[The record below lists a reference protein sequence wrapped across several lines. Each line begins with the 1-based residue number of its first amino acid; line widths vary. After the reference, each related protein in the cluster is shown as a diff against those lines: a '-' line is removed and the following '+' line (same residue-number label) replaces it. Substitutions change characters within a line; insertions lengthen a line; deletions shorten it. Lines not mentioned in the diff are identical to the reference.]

1 MMSNN
6 VAKSTKRKVGLFSAL
21 FGVVLVFLASM
32 TFAPTAKAQD
42 NPVGRAANGVAGVL
56 GGLPGIMNNEDNAQA
71 FAECASRQNDKSAAH
86 QLVDKEGVPAPEGWD
101 SDESVQ
107 KLKEEHPERFQEILD
122 HYNNQG
128 GLRGAAGDIA
138 DMTQCTVSN
147 PFDTAGKIAKDE
159 TSEFWEDPLGKAVKA
174 LIAGNTQALETAM
187 TFWTEFSLSPEE
199 TTKQSGGVRN
209 IVWTI
214 AGSAFIISLVITGA
228 RIAASRRQGLA
239 DGMEDFG
246 KFYGSYLVAG
256 VMVPLAVPIGLSGT
270 DFLTKQILTGL
281 PEGKGLSD
289 LIEQLNFGEGA
300 LEPALMLILVLFALV
315 GSVTQMVALAA
326 RALIL
331 PIVVGFLPIAASS
344 AATNAGKTSL
354 GSMLSWIFA
363 ALAFKPIA
371 AMTYVVA
378 FWIAGGDSLQG
389 NETVVAITKLL
400 VLGMAGFSPL
410 MVLKIVSP
418 LMASASGPSSAAVGG
433 ALGGATGAAGG
444 AVLGGAAI
452 ASGGASRVLGGVASA
467 AGGKSGG
474 PGGSGGSGSGGGGRP
489 MGGSTGGP
497 SGGGPAGGSPAGG
510 GPAGGGPSGG
520 GPGGGAGPSGGAGA
534 TGGVGG
540 ASTGTS
546 SGQREPAYA
555 GTGGSAAQASTSAG
569 SGAGS
574 RAAQAGG
581 VARAAV
587 AGTAG
592 AASRGAGMVAGG
604 ARVASRAARHSGRAI
619 SRSSSALGPVFE
631 DAGGAIRK

>member
-1 MMSNN
+1 MKAMRSLIFSGLVSILVIVFGAGYAAAEPGNREQAYQECRSTQYN
-6 VAKSTKRKVGLFSAL
+6 YDAAKQILDNRE
-21 FGVVLVFLASM
+21 FGE
-32 TFAPTAKAQD
+32 
-42 NPVGRAANGVAGVL
+42 NPDDYNLMRS
-56 GGLPGIMNNEDNAQA
+56 ED
-71 FAECASRQNDKSAAH
+71 
-86 QLVDKEGVPAPEGWD
+86 
-101 SDESVQ
+101 VQ
-107 KLKEEHPERFQEILD
+107 RLMEKHPERFEELRR
-122 HYNNQG
+122 HYEEDDSVVAKLSRTVSG
-128 GLRGAAGDIA
+128 G
-138 DMTQCTVSN
+138 TCTVLS
-147 PFDTAGKIAKDE
+147 PAQAGVAKVSHE
-159 TSEFWEDPLGKAVKA
+159 VSEFWEEPLGKAVKA

-187 TFWTEFSLSPEE
+187 TFWTKFSMSPEE
-199 TTKQSGGVRN
+199 TTKHSGGVRN

-214 AGSAFIISLVITGA
+214 AGFAFMISLVITGT

-239 DGMEDFG
+239 DGMEEFG

-256 VMVPLAVPIGLSGT
+256 VMVPLAVPLGLSAT
-270 DFLTKQILTGL
+270 DFLTEQILTGL
-281 PEGKGLSD
+281 PEGKSLSD
-289 LIEQLNFGEGA
+289 LIEQINFGEDV
-300 LEPALMLILVLFALV
+300 LEPALLLILILFALV
-315 GSVTQMVALAA
+315 GSVTQMIALAA

-331 PIVVGFLPIAASS
+331 PIIVGFLPIAASS

-371 AMTYVVA
+371 ALTYVVA

-389 NETVVAITKLL
+389 DETVVAITKLL

-418 LMASASGPSSAAVGG
+418 LLASASGPSSAAVGG
-433 ALGGATGAAGG
+433 ALGGAAGAIGG

-452 ASGGASRVLGGVASA
+452 ASGGASRALGGVASA

-497 SGGGPAGGSPAGG
+497 SGGGPAGGSPA
-510 GPAGGGPSGG
+510 GG

>member
-1 MMSNN
+1 MKATRSLIF
-6 VAKSTKRKVGLFSAL
+6 SGLVSIL
-21 FGVVLVFLASM
+21 VIVFG
-32 TFAPTAKAQD
+32 
-42 NPVGRAANGVAGVL
+42 GGYAAAE
-56 GGLPGIMNNEDNAQA
+56 PGNREQA
-71 FAECASRQNDKSAAH
+71 YQECRSRQYDLDAAKQILDNREFGENPNDYNVH
-86 QLVDKEGVPAPEGWD
+86 NPNDVQL
-101 SDESVQ
+101 
-107 KLKEEHPERFQEILD
+107 LKEKHPERFEELRR
-122 HYNNQG
+122 HYEEDDSISSRLSRTLTG
-128 GLRGAAGDIA
+128 GSCTLLSPMQAGAAK
-138 DMTQCTVSN
+138 VSH
-147 PFDTAGKIAKDE
+147 E
-159 TSEFWEDPLGKAVKA
+159 VSEFWEDPLGKAVKA

-187 TFWTEFSLSPEE
+187 TFWTKFSLSPEE

-214 AGSAFIISLVITGA
+214 AGSAFVISLVITGA

-246 KFYGSYLVAG
+246 KFYGSYLIAG

-270 DFLTKQILTGL
+270 DFLTNQILTGL
-281 PEGKGLSD
+281 PEGKSLSD
-289 LIEQLNFGEGA
+289 LIEQLNFGKDV
-300 LEPALMLILVLFALV
+300 LEPALLLFLIIFALI
-315 GSVTQMVALAA
+315 GSVTQMIALAA

-331 PIVVGFLPIAASS
+331 PIIVGFLPIAASS

-389 NETVVAITKLL
+389 DETVIAITKLL

-418 LMASASGPSSAAVGG
+418 LLASASGPSSAAVGG
-433 ALGGATGAAGG
+433 ALGGAAGATGG

-452 ASGGASRVLGGVASA
+452 ASGGASRALGGVASA

-497 SGGGPAGGSPAGG
+497 SGGGPAGGGS
-510 GPAGGGPSGG
+510 SGG
-520 GPGGGAGPSGGAGA
+520 GPGGGTGPSGGAGA

-555 GTGGSAAQASTSAG
+555 GTGGSAAQSSTSTG

-581 VARAAV
+581 AARAAV

-592 AASRGAGMVAGG
+592 AASRGTGMVAGG

-631 DAGGAIRK
+631 EAGGAIRK

>member
-1 MMSNN
+1 MKAMRSLIF
-6 VAKSTKRKVGLFSAL
+6 SGLVSIL
-21 FGVVLVFLASM
+21 VIVFG
-32 TFAPTAKAQD
+32 
-42 NPVGRAANGVAGVL
+42 GGYAAAE
-56 GGLPGIMNNEDNAQA
+56 PGNREQA
-71 FAECASRQNDKSAAH
+71 YQECRSRQYDLDAAKQILDNREFGENPNDYNTMNP
-86 QLVDKEGVPAPEGWD
+86 QD
-101 SDESVQ
+101 VQ
-107 KLKEEHPERFQEILD
+107 RLKEKHPERFEELRRHYEEDDSISSRLSRTLTGGSCTLLSPLD
-122 HYNNQG
+122 
-128 GLRGAAGDIA
+128 AGVA
-138 DMTQCTVSN
+138 KVSH
-147 PFDTAGKIAKDE
+147 E
-159 TSEFWEDPLGKAVKA
+159 VSEFWEDPVGKAVKA

-187 TFWTEFSLSPEE
+187 TFWTKFSLSPEE

-246 KFYGSYLVAG
+246 KFYGSYLIAG

-270 DFLTKQILTGL
+270 DFLTNQILTGL
-281 PEGKGLSD
+281 PEGKSLSD
-289 LIEQLNFGEGA
+289 LIEQLNFGEDV
-300 LEPALMLILVLFALV
+300 LEPALLLFLIIFALV
-315 GSVTQMVALAA
+315 GSVTQMIALAA

-331 PIVVGFLPIAASS
+331 PIIVGFLPIAASS

-389 NETVVAITKLL
+389 DETVIAITKLL

-418 LMASASGPSSAAVGG
+418 LLASASGPSSAAVGG
-433 ALGGATGAAGG
+433 ALGGAAGATGG

-452 ASGGASRVLGGVASA
+452 ASGSASRALGGVAFS

-474 PGGSGGSGSGGGGRP
+474 PGGSGPGGGGRP
-489 MGGSTGGP
+489 LGGSTGGP
-497 SGGGPAGGSPAGG
+497 S
-510 GPAGGGPSGG
+510 GGGPSGG
-520 GPGGGAGPSGGAGA
+520 GPGGGAGSSGGAGA

-581 VARAAV
+581 AARAAV

>member
-1 MMSNN
+1 M
-6 VAKSTKRKVGLFSAL
+6 AK
-21 FGVVLVFLASM
+21 
-32 TFAPTAKAQD
+32 
-42 NPVGRAANGVAGVL
+42 
-56 GGLPGIMNNEDNAQA
+56 
-71 FAECASRQNDKSAAH
+71 
-86 QLVDKEGVPAPEGWD
+86 
-101 SDESVQ
+101 
-107 KLKEEHPERFQEILD
+107 
-122 HYNNQG
+122 
-128 GLRGAAGDIA
+128 
-138 DMTQCTVSN
+138 VSH
-147 PFDTAGKIAKDE
+147 E
-159 TSEFWEDPLGKAVKA
+159 VSEFWEDPVGKAVKA

-187 TFWTEFSLSPEE
+187 TFWTKFSLSPEE

-246 KFYGSYLVAG
+246 KFYGSYLIAG

-270 DFLTKQILTGL
+270 DFLTNQILTGL
-281 PEGKGLSD
+281 PEGKSLSD
-289 LIEQLNFGEGA
+289 LIEQLNFGEDV
-300 LEPALMLILVLFALV
+300 LEPALLLFLIIFALV
-315 GSVTQMVALAA
+315 GSVTQMIALAA

-331 PIVVGFLPIAASS
+331 PIIVGFLPIAASS

-389 NETVVAITKLL
+389 DETVIAITKLL

-418 LMASASGPSSAAVGG
+418 LLASASGPSSAAVGG
-433 ALGGATGAAGG
+433 ALGGAAGATGG

-452 ASGGASRVLGGVASA
+452 ASGSASRALGGVAFS

-474 PGGSGGSGSGGGGRP
+474 PGGSGPGGGGRP
-489 MGGSTGGP
+489 LGGSTGGP
-497 SGGGPAGGSPAGG
+497 S
-510 GPAGGGPSGG
+510 GGGPSGG
-520 GPGGGAGPSGGAGA
+520 GPGGGAGSSGGAGA

-581 VARAAV
+581 AARAAV

>member
-71 FAECASRQNDKSAAH
+71 FAECARRQNDKSAAH

-128 GLRGAAGDIA
+128 GLRGAAGDFA

-174 LIAGNTQALETAM
+174 LIAGNTQALQKAM
-187 TFWTEFSLSPEE
+187 TFWTEFSMSPEE
-199 TTKQSGGVRN
+199 TTKYSGGVRN

-214 AGSAFIISLVITGA
+214 AGSAFVISLVITGA

-239 DGMEDFG
+239 DGMEEFG

-256 VMVPLAVPIGLSGT
+256 VMVPMAVPLGLSAT
-270 DFLTKQILTGL
+270 DFLTEQILTGL
-281 PEGKGLSD
+281 PEGKSLSD
-289 LIEQLNFGEGA
+289 LIEQLNFGEDV
-300 LEPALMLILVLFALV
+300 LEPALVLILILFALV

-331 PIVVGFLPIAASS
+331 PIIVGFLPIAASS

-371 AMTYVVA
+371 ALTYVVA

-389 NETVVAITKLL
+389 DETVIAITKLL

-418 LMASASGPSSAAVGG
+418 LLASASGPSSAAVGG

-497 SGGGPAGGSPAGG
+497 SGG

>member
-56 GGLPGIMNNEDNAQA
+56 GGLPGMLNNKDNAQA
-71 FAECASRQNDKSAAH
+71 LAECNSRQKDKSAAH

-128 GLRGAAGDIA
+128 GLRGAAGNVA
-138 DMTQCTVSN
+138 DLTQCTVSN
-147 PFDTAGKIAKDE
+147 PVDTAGKIAKDE

-209 IVWTI
+209 VVWTI

-300 LEPALMLILVLFALV
+300 LEPALVFILVLFALV

-452 ASGGASRVLGGVASA
+452 ASGSASRALGGVASA

-497 SGGGPAGGSPAGG
+497 SGG

>member
-1 MMSNN
+1 MKAMRSLIF
-6 VAKSTKRKVGLFSAL
+6 SGLVSIL
-21 FGVVLVFLASM
+21 VIVFG
-32 TFAPTAKAQD
+32 
-42 NPVGRAANGVAGVL
+42 GGYAAAE
-56 GGLPGIMNNEDNAQA
+56 PGNREDAYQ
-71 FAECASRQNDKSAAH
+71 ECRSRQHDLDAAK
-86 QLVDKEGVPAPEGWD
+86 QILDNREFGENPDDYNTRRPQD
-101 SDESVQ
+101 VQ
-107 KLKEEHPERFQEILD
+107 RLKEKHPERFEELRR
-122 HYNNQG
+122 HYEEDDSVAARFGRTVNGASCTVLSPAQA
-128 GLRGAAGDIA
+128 GAAK
-138 DMTQCTVSN
+138 VSH
-147 PFDTAGKIAKDE
+147 E
-159 TSEFWEDPLGKAVKA
+159 VSEFWEDPLGKAVKA

-187 TFWTEFSLSPEE
+187 TFWTKFSLSPEE
-199 TTKQSGGVRN
+199 TTKHSGGVRN

-214 AGSAFIISLVITGA
+214 AGSAFVISLVITGA

-246 KFYGSYLVAG
+246 KFYGSYLIAG

-270 DFLTKQILTGL
+270 DFLTEQILTGL
-281 PEGKGLSD
+281 PEGKSLSD
-289 LIEQLNFGEGA
+289 LIEQLNFGEDV
-300 LEPALMLILVLFALV
+300 LEPALLLFLIIFALV
-315 GSVTQMVALAA
+315 GSVTQMIALAA

-331 PIVVGFLPIAASS
+331 PIIVGFLPISASS

-371 AMTYVVA
+371 ALTYVVA

-389 NETVVAITKLL
+389 DETVIAITKLL
-400 VLGMAGFSPL
+400 VLGLAGFSPL
-410 MVLKIVSP
+410 LVLKIVSP

-452 ASGGASRVLGGVASA
+452 ASGSASRVLGGVASA

-474 PGGSGGSGSGGGGRP
+474 SGGSGGSGSGGGGRP

-497 SGGGPAGGSPAGG
+497 SGGGPAGG
-510 GPAGGGPSGG
+510 GPAGGSPSGG

-581 VARAAV
+581 AARAAV

>member
-56 GGLPGIMNNEDNAQA
+56 GGLPGMLNNKDNAQA
-71 FAECASRQNDKSAAH
+71 LAECNSRQKDKSAAH

-128 GLRGAAGDIA
+128 GLRGAAGNVA
-138 DMTQCTVSN
+138 DLTQCTVSN
-147 PFDTAGKIAKDE
+147 PVDTAGKIAKDE

-209 IVWTI
+209 VVWTI

-300 LEPALMLILVLFALV
+300 LEPALVFILVLFALV

-474 PGGSGGSGSGGGGRP
+474 SGGSGGSGSGGGGRP

-497 SGGGPAGGSPAGG
+497 SGGGPAGG
-510 GPAGGGPSGG
+510 GPAGGSPSGG

-581 VARAAV
+581 VARTAV

>member
-1 MMSNN
+1 MMSNT
-6 VAKSTKRKVGLFSAL
+6 ASTEKKRGFALTSAL
-21 FGVVLVFLASM
+21 VGVVLAFLASM
-32 TFAPTAKAQD
+32 VFAPTATAQD
-42 NPVGRAANGVAGVL
+42 NPLLRLGDALSSPL
-56 GGLPGIMNNEDNAQA
+56 GGLGGMLRNDDNAKA
-71 FAECASRQNDKSAAH
+71 LAECDSRQKDKSAAH

-107 KLKEEHPERFQEILD
+107 KLKEEHPERFEEILK
-122 HYNNQG
+122 HYREQG
-128 GLRGAAGDIA
+128 GFKNAAGNYA
-138 DMTQCTVSN
+138 DFMQCTISN
-147 PFDTAGKIAKDE
+147 PFDTVGKVAQDE

-209 IVWTI
+209 VVWTI

-246 KFYGSYLVAG
+246 KFYGSYLIAG

-315 GSVTQMVALAA
+315 GSVTQMIALAA

-433 ALGGATGAAGG
+433 ALGGAAGATGG
-444 AVLGGAAI
+444 AVLGGAAV
-452 ASGGASRVLGGVASA
+452 ASGTASRALGGVASA

-497 SGGGPAGGSPAGG
+497 SGGGPAGGGPGG
-510 GPAGGGPSGG
+510 GSPSGG

-569 SGAGS
+569 GGSGS
-574 RAAQAGG
+574 RAARAGG
-581 VARAAV
+581 AARAAV

-592 AASRGAGMVAGG
+592 VASRGAGMVAGG

>member
-56 GGLPGIMNNEDNAQA
+56 GGLPGMLNNKDNAQA
-71 FAECASRQNDKSAAH
+71 LAECNSRQKDKSAAH

-128 GLRGAAGDIA
+128 GLRGAAGNVA
-138 DMTQCTVSN
+138 DLTQCTVSN
-147 PFDTAGKIAKDE
+147 PVDTAGKIAKDE

-209 IVWTI
+209 VVWTI

-239 DGMEDFG
+239 DGMEEFG

-300 LEPALMLILVLFALV
+300 LEPALVFILVLFALV

-418 LMASASGPSSAAVGG
+418 LLASASGPSSAAVGG

-452 ASGGASRVLGGVASA
+452 ASGSASRVLGGVASA

-474 PGGSGGSGSGGGGRP
+474 SGGSGGSGSGGGGRP

-497 SGGGPAGGSPAGG
+497 SGGGPAGG
-510 GPAGGGPSGG
+510 GPAGGSPSGG

-555 GTGGSAAQASTSAG
+555 GTGGSAAQASTSAA

-581 VARAAV
+581 AARAAV

>member
-56 GGLPGIMNNEDNAQA
+56 GGLPGMLNNKDNAQA
-71 FAECASRQNDKSAAH
+71 LAECNSRQKDKSAAH

-128 GLRGAAGDIA
+128 GLRGAAGNVA
-138 DMTQCTVSN
+138 DLTQCTVSN
-147 PFDTAGKIAKDE
+147 PVDTAGKIAKDE

-209 IVWTI
+209 VVWTI

-239 DGMEDFG
+239 DGMEEFG

-300 LEPALMLILVLFALV
+300 LEPALVFILVLFALV

-410 MVLKIVSP
+410 MVLKICLLYTSD
-418 LMASASGPSSAAVGG
+418 AAD
-433 ALGGATGAAGG
+433 
-444 AVLGGAAI
+444 
-452 ASGGASRVLGGVASA
+452 
-467 AGGKSGG
+467 
-474 PGGSGGSGSGGGGRP
+474 
-489 MGGSTGGP
+489 
-497 SGGGPAGGSPAGG
+497 
-510 GPAGGGPSGG
+510 
-520 GPGGGAGPSGGAGA
+520 
-534 TGGVGG
+534 
-540 ASTGTS
+540 
-546 SGQREPAYA
+546 E
-555 GTGGSAAQASTSAG
+555 
-569 SGAGS
+569 
-574 RAAQAGG
+574 
-581 VARAAV
+581 
-587 AGTAG
+587 
-592 AASRGAGMVAGG
+592 
-604 ARVASRAARHSGRAI
+604 
-619 SRSSSALGPVFE
+619 
-631 DAGGAIRK
+631 

>member
-1 MMSNN
+1 MRTWFQRIVLAVVTVVVMLPTAPAALGQPGDDRSNWDKAFEECMSRQADIYADGK
-6 VAKSTKRKVGLFSAL
+6 VADPADGNTDAGSADPRTRAQRGDRQEQIEEKRKKDKEARRQTQEWKDHHEAFMNHEEGN
-21 FGVVLVFLASM
+21 
-32 TFAPTAKAQD
+32 TTAA
-42 NPVGRAANGVAGVL
+42 RAACGVKQPVEAPVR
-56 GGLPGIMNNEDNAQA
+56 A
-71 FAECASRQNDKSAAH
+71 ASNF
-86 QLVDKEGVPAPEGWD
+86 WD
-101 SDESVQ
+101 DA
-107 KLKEEHPERFQEILD
+107 I
-122 HYNNQG
+122 
-128 GLRGAAGDIA
+128 
-138 DMTQCTVSN
+138 
-147 PFDTAGKIAKDE
+147 GK
-159 TSEFWEDPLGKAVKA
+159 FVKA
-174 LIAGNTQALETAM
+174 MIAGNTQALETAM
-187 TFWTEFSLSPEE
+187 TFWTKFSMSPEE

-246 KFYGSYLVAG
+246 KFYGSYLIAG

-270 DFLTKQILTGL
+270 DFLTNQILTGL

-289 LIEQLNFGEGA
+289 LIEQLNFGEGV
-300 LEPALMLILVLFALV
+300 LEPALMFFLVLFALI
-315 GSVTQMVALAA
+315 GSITQMIALAA

-389 NETVVAITKLL
+389 DETVIAITKLL
-400 VLGMAGFSPL
+400 VLGLAGFSPL
-410 MVLKIVSP
+410 LVLKIVSP
-418 LMASASGPSSAAVGG
+418 LLASASGPSSAAVGG

-452 ASGGASRVLGGVASA
+452 ASGGASRALGGVASA

-474 PGGSGGSGSGGGGRP
+474 PGGSGGPGSGGGGRP

-497 SGGGPAGGSPAGG
+497 SGGGPAGG
-510 GPAGGGPSGG
+510 GPAGGSPSGG

-574 RAAQAGG
+574 RAARAGG
-581 VARAAV
+581 AARAAV

>member
-1 MMSNN
+1 MMSNIPS
-6 VAKSTKRKVGLFSAL
+6 AEKKRRSVLLSAL
-21 FGVVLVFLASM
+21 IGVVLAFLASM
-32 TFAPTAKAQD
+32 AFVPAAKAQD
-42 NPVGRAANGVAGVL
+42 NPLERL
-56 GGLPGIMNNEDNAQA
+56 GDGLASPLTGLPGILSNEDNAQA
-71 FAECASRQNDKSAAH
+71 LAECNSRQKDKSAAH
-86 QLVDKEGVPAPEGWD
+86 QLVDEEGVPAPEGWD

-107 KLKEEHPERFQEILD
+107 KLKEEHPERFKEILD
-122 HYNNQG
+122 HYGEQG
-128 GLRGAAGDIA
+128 GLRGAAGNVTDIV
-138 DMTQCTVSN
+138 QCTVSN
-147 PFDTAGKIAKDE
+147 PADTVGNIAKDE

-209 IVWTI
+209 VVWTI

-246 KFYGSYLVAG
+246 KFYGSYLIAG

-452 ASGGASRVLGGVASA
+452 ASGSASRVLGGVASA

-474 PGGSGGSGSGGGGRP
+474 SGGSGGSGSGGGGRP

-497 SGGGPAGGSPAGG
+497 SGGGPAGGGPAGG
-510 GPAGGGPSGG
+510 GPAGGSPSGG

-581 VARAAV
+581 AARAAV

>member
-1 MMSNN
+1 MKAMRSLIF
-6 VAKSTKRKVGLFSAL
+6 SGLVSILVIVFGAGYAAAEPGNREQAYQECRSRMADFSAAKEIL
-21 FGVVLVFLASM
+21 DNREFGE
-32 TFAPTAKAQD
+32 
-42 NPVGRAANGVAGVL
+42 NPDDYNV
-56 GGLPGIMNNEDNAQA
+56 
-71 FAECASRQNDKSAAH
+71 QNPD
-86 QLVDKEGVPAPEGWD
+86 D
-101 SDESVQ
+101 VQ
-107 KLKEEHPERFQEILD
+107 RLKEKHPERFDEIRQ
-122 HYNNQG
+122 HYENNDSILARVG
-128 GLRGAAGDIA
+128 RTFDGA
-138 DMTQCTVSN
+138 TCTIQS
-147 PFDTAGKIAKDE
+147 PAEAAAAKISHEA
-159 TSEFWEDPLGKAVKA
+159 SEFWDDPLGKAVKA
-174 LIAGNTQALETAM
+174 LIAGNTQALQKAM
-187 TFWTEFSLSPEE
+187 TFWTEFSMSPEE
-199 TTKQSGGVRN
+199 TTKHSGGVRN

-214 AGSAFIISLVITGA
+214 AGSAFVISLVITGA

-239 DGMEDFG
+239 DGMEEFG

-256 VMVPLAVPIGLSGT
+256 VMVPMAVPLGLSAT
-270 DFLTKQILTGL
+270 DFLTEQILTGL
-281 PEGKGLSD
+281 PEGKSLSD
-289 LIEQLNFGEGA
+289 LIEQLNFGEDV
-300 LEPALMLILVLFALV
+300 LEPALLLILILFALV

-331 PIVVGFLPIAASS
+331 PIIVGFLPIAASS

-371 AMTYVVA
+371 ALTYVVA

-389 NETVVAITKLL
+389 DETVIAITKLL
-400 VLGMAGFSPL
+400 VLALAGFSPL

-418 LMASASGPSSAAVGG
+418 LLASASGPSSAAVGG

-452 ASGGASRVLGGVASA
+452 ASGSASRVLGGVASA

-474 PGGSGGSGSGGGGRP
+474 SGGAGGSGSGGGGRP

-497 SGGGPAGGSPAGG
+497 SGGGPAGG
-510 GPAGGGPSGG
+510 GPAGGSPAGG

-581 VARAAV
+581 AARAAV